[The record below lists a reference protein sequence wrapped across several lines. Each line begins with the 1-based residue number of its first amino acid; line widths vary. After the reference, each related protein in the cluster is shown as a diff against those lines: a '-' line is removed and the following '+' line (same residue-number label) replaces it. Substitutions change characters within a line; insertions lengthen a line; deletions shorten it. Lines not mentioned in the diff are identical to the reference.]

1 MSTAA
6 TTLTTPAVPLLSTGN
21 TFDFTSNSGTTKVIF
36 RSVASGPIVLGQ
48 PRGASLSYNGP
59 EGDLNFDVN
68 QITQDQT
75 PIGNLLSV
83 VLKQDVHG
91 STIFSLFVPTVEIRP
106 TKSQTF
112 STYALKVHKAAV
124 PVAAPGSELKYE
136 VEHFNGDAKILAI
149 AL

>member
-6 TTLTTPAVPLLSTGN
+6 TPTAPAVPLLSTGN
-21 TFDFTSNSGTTKVIF
+21 TFDFTSQSGTTKVTF
-36 RSVASGPIVLGQ
+36 SSVASGPIVVGQ
-48 PRGASLSYNGP
+48 PRGASLSYTGP
-59 EGDLNFDVN
+59 EGALNFNVN

-83 VLKQDVHG
+83 VLKQDTHG
-91 STIFSLFVPTVEIRP
+91 STIFSLFVPTVEIGP

-112 STYALKVHKAAV
+112 STYAIKAHKAGS
-124 PVAAPGSELKYE
+124 PVAVPGSELKYE